1 MRMVIG
7 FIDIFITMKTQI
19 NEELNLI
26 KYLFDYKKGKVIS
39 EQKINL
45 ISEQTELQKNAISC
59 GWTVYSSESAITAA
73 DVDGYTKSGF
83 ECPKGSGK
91 LPEKKETPV
100 VKTPE
105 QIKADLETNAKK
117 CGWGTDVKAYEAS
130 GWKCDS
136 KMDVASI
143 VKDTAVNIQN
153 KLVSLGKDIGP
164 KGVDGKLGAKSMLA
178 IWEVLKTVK

>member
-1 MRMVIG
+1 MKNQ
-7 FIDIFITMKTQI
+7 IT
-19 NEELNLI
+19 EELNLI

-59 GWTVYSSESAITAA
+59 GWTVYSSVSSITAA

-91 LPEKKETPV
+91 LPEKKEIPS

-105 QIKADLETNAKK
+105 QIKADLLTNAKSM
-117 CGWGTDVKAYEAS
+117 GWGDDVKGYEAS
-130 GWKCDS
+130 GWKRNDKS
-136 KMDVASI
+136 AMSS
-143 VKDTAVNIQN
+143 TAMNIQN
-153 KLVSLGKDIGP
+153 KLLELGYQLGSTGVDG
-164 KGVDGKLGAKSMLA
+164 KGVDGKIGPTTMKA
-178 IWEVLKTVK
+178 IWEVLKKVK